1 MAFKSYNNNDK
12 GPVCTT
18 FSGVSFSNPE
28 SSIGQTKISISYFNR
43 VMKIAIAARNNN
55 GSNNEYATY
64 DNDNAVVVYASNIK
78 ARILYLL
85 IQKLKEDPNTHN
97 VCVELKNGLIKVSD
111 GSEYG
116 SSVPCISISY
126 ASEDGSVH
134 EIVYQTKEG
143 FHKGAANYSNGS
155 YQNVLFDD
163 IELDT
168 FAMTLD
174 EYYKASSYAIAASVW
189 EANMYRHE
197 YEINLIKSIAEKSGV
212 QIGSSNNNNSNPAKF
227 NNKTF
232 LSNNN
237 GGNNTKSS
245 TGSMIPKEYESSTF
259 DDIAASMM

>member
-12 GPVCTT
+12 NPVCTT
-18 FSGVSFSNPE
+18 YSGISFSNPE
-28 SSIGQTKISISYFNR
+28 SSIGQTKLSIGYFNKI
-43 VMKIAIAARNNN
+43 MKISIAARNNN

-64 DNDNAVVVYASNIK
+64 DNDNAVSVYVSNIK
-78 ARILYLL
+78 AKILYSL
-85 IQKLKEDPNTHN
+85 IQKLINEPDTHN
-97 VCVELKNGLIKVSD
+97 VCMELKNGLIKVSD

-116 SSVPCISISY
+116 SSAYCISISY

-143 FHKGAANYSNGS
+143 FHTGAINYSEGS
-155 YQNVLFDD
+155 YQSVAFDN
-163 IELDT
+163 IELET
-168 FAMTLD
+168 FMMCLD

-197 YEINLIKSIAEKSGV
+197 YEVNLIKSIAEKCGV
-212 QIGSSNNNNSNPAKF
+212 QNNSSNSAKF

-232 LSNNN
+232 LSNNTPVVS
-237 GGNNTKSS
+237 NTN

>member
-12 GPVCTT
+12 SPVCTT
-18 FSGVSFSNPE
+18 YSGISFSNPE
-28 SSIGQTKISISYFNR
+28 SNIGQTKISISYFNK

-55 GSNNEYATY
+55 GSNNDFATY
-64 DNDNAVVVYASNIK
+64 DNDNAVVVYASNVK

-85 IQKLKEDPNTHN
+85 IQKLKENPEIHN
-97 VCVELKNGLIKVSD
+97 VCVELKNGLIKISD

-116 SSVPCISISY
+116 SSSPCISISY
-126 ASEDGSVH
+126 AGEDGSVH
-134 EIVYQTKEG
+134 EIVYQTKAG
-143 FHKGAANYSNGS
+143 YHKGATNYSNGS
-155 YQNVLFDD
+155 YQSVLFDD

-189 EANMYRHE
+189 EANMYRHD

-212 QIGSSNNNNSNPAKF
+212 QIGSGNNNSNPAKF

-232 LSNNN
+232 LTNNSNTTSNSN
-237 GGNNTKSS
+237 S
-245 TGSMIPKEYESSTF
+245 SMIPKEYESSTF
-259 DDIAASMM
+259 DDIASSMM

>member
-12 GPVCTT
+12 QLTCTT
-18 FSGVSFSNPE
+18 YSGISFSNPE
-28 SSIGQTKISISYFNR
+28 SSIGQTKISISYFNK

-55 GSNNEYATY
+55 GSNNDYATY

-116 SSVPCISISY
+116 SPVPCISISY

-134 EIVYQTKEG
+134 EIVYQTKAG
-143 FHKGAANYSNGS
+143 FHKGAVNYSNGS

-163 IELDT
+163 MELDT

-174 EYYKASSYAIAASVW
+174 EYYKASSYAVAASVW

-212 QIGSSNNNNSNPAKF
+212 QIGSNNSNSNPAKF

-232 LSNNN
+232 LSNN
-237 GGNNTKSS
+237 GSGNSNVSA
-245 TGSMIPKEYESSTF
+245 GSMIPKEYESSTF

>member
-12 GPVCTT
+12 TPTCTT
-18 FSGVSFSNPE
+18 YSGISFSNPE
-28 SSIGQTKISISYFNR
+28 SSIGQTKISISYFNK
-43 VMKIAIAARNNN
+43 VMKIAIAARNNS
-55 GSNNEYATY
+55 GSNNDYATY
-64 DNDNAVVVYASNIK
+64 DNDNAVSVYVSNIK

-85 IQKLKEDPNTHN
+85 IQQLKEDPNTHN

-116 SSVPCISISY
+116 SSSPCISISY
-126 ASEDGSVH
+126 AGEDGSVH
-134 EIVYQTKEG
+134 EIVYQTKAG
-143 FHKGAANYSNGS
+143 FHTGASNYSDGS
-155 YQNVLFDD
+155 YQTVSFDD

-168 FAMTLD
+168 FAMALD

-197 YEINLIKSIAEKSGV
+197 YEINLIKSIAEKCGV
-212 QIGSSNNNNSNPAKF
+212 QVGANTSNPAKF

-232 LSNNN
+232 LSNNTQN
-237 GGNNTKSS
+237 TNNAGG
-245 TGSMIPKEYESSTF
+245 MIPKEYETSTF